1 MKILTLG
8 DGFIANHLPYEQ
20 IRDEDG
26 HPFRLTPN
34 EEDVDYCLSKD
45 KPDVII
51 NCLGRTGRPNVD
63 WCESHRAETYLANVT
78 LPLMI
83 AEWCEA
89 HDVHM
94 IQIGSGC
101 IYFGPSP
108 NMGYGMYC
116 GPDPKYKGYTS
127 TDHGWLETDFAN
139 PQSYYS
145 KTKYACDLALGEM
158 PNVTTLRIRMP
169 LSEKDTPRNLINKL
183 RGYKEVIDIP
193 NSVTF
198 MSDLIRCVDWAAH
211 SSLGA
216 GIFHVVN
223 PQPLTAA
230 RIMQEFQ
237 KHVPNHK
244 FEIIGE
250 RRLQDLVVAKRS
262 NCILSGE
269 KLLKEGFRM
278 TPTEDELKYCMS
290 HYIKNM
296 NQEGLYVK

>member
-1 MKILTLG
+1 MKIITIG
-8 DGFIANHLPYEQ
+8 NGFVASHLPYE
-20 IRDEDG
+20 ISK
-26 HPFRLTPN
+26 FRLTPSILEIQHFLN
-34 EEDVDYCLSKD
+34 TD
-45 KPDVII
+45 KPDVVI
-51 NCLGRTGRPNVD
+51 NAIGFCGRPNVD
-63 WCESHRAETYLANVT
+63 QCEIKRTETYEANVII
-78 LPLMI
+78 PLML
-83 AEWCEA
+83 AEQCQKQDI
-89 HDVHM
+89 HLIH
-94 IQIGSGC
+94 IGSGC
-101 IYFGPSP
+101 IYFGRSP
-108 NMGYGMYC
+108 NTIV
-116 GPDPKYKGYTS
+116 DPTWKRRPIIGDPPTVEG
-127 TDHGWLETDFAN
+127 GWKEDDFAN

-145 KTKYACDLALGEM
+145 KTKYACDLALAEM

-169 LSEKDTPRNLINKL
+169 ISEKDTPRNLINKL

-198 MSDLIRCVDWAAH
+198 MSDLVRCIRDFATIYQPSGV
-211 SSLGA
+211 
-216 GIFHVVN
+216 FHVVN